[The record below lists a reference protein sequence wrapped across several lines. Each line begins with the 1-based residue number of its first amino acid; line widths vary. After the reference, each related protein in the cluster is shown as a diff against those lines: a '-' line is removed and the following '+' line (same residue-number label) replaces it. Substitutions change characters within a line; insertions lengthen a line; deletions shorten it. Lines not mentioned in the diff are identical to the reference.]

1 MAGTARAAGEGHGS
15 LVEDYAYPDRDKL
28 LAEKGLKLL
37 SGDGNITLADCT
49 AGNDLVRIQSRD
61 SGSVCF
67 VVSGP
72 VGYLAMEIEKTYLA
86 KSEDRAG
93 VTATVSVEDAATRE
107 TKVQK
112 VDLEPGQ
119 WKALGEGGDPK
130 LKSTLLELSVGQG
143 TPGVPLSGDAARP
156 WLARLTVND
165 PGHDGGRS
173 CSGALVDSSWVL
185 TAASCFA
192 ADPGKPVPV
201 VTQTTPRAVALLAG
215 HAPVNIKYLV
225 PRGDRDVVL
234 ARLATP
240 ITNVSPAALAGSALP
255 DGIALS
261 AAGYGRTDTTWVPSS
276 PHNSD
281 VTQSS
286 TTATT
291 VELAGGRVCKGDAG
305 GPIVDASGRV
315 TAVQSRASHVG
326 CLGQPGDGTTATA
339 ARIDNITD
347 WLANN
352 SFTGT
357 SRMTLDEG
365 VGSGR
370 VSGGVPE
377 EFVAELAGGAELGAA
392 GKVGSAL
399 KLNGTSAYVATAG
412 PVVDTTKSFSVSAWV
427 KLDDKDR
434 NHTFLSQAGDRASGL
449 QLYYS
454 KDLDKW
460 VFNRHVSDSDGTA
473 IVRAVSKD
481 VAQAGVWTHLTG
493 SFDADRQSLSL
504 FVNGQLQ
511 QSTGFTTPWRANGGF
526 QIGRVRYR
534 GGWQENMA
542 GLVDDVRL
550 AQSAATPT
558 DAQALANGQ
567 LPAHLKELA
576 TFTLDEGVGSGRV
589 SGGVPEEFVAELAG
603 GAELGAA
610 GKVGSA
616 LKLNGTSAYVATAG
630 PVVDTTK
637 SFSVSAWVKLD
648 DKDRNHTFLS
658 QAGDRASG
666 LQLYYSKDLDKWVF
680 NRHVSDSDGTAIV
693 RAVSKDVA
701 QAGVWTHLTGSYD
714 ADRQSLSLF
723 VNGQLQQSTG
733 FTTPWR
739 ANGGFQ
745 IGRVRYRGGWQENMA
760 GLVDNVR
767 LVQSAATPTDAQA
780 LANGQL
786 PAYLQEL
793 ATFTLDEKSGSARV
807 SGGKGAG
814 SVATLAGA
822 GAQLGVE
829 GKFGTALHLNG
840 SSAYAATAG
849 AVVDTTKSFSV
860 SAWVKLDDK
869 DRNHT
874 FLSQAG
880 DRASGFQL
888 YYSKDLDKWVFN
900 RHGSDTDTT
909 AIARSSSAEA
919 AQVGV
924 WTELTGVYDD
934 TARTIQLFVN
944 GKAQTAVAFTTP
956 WQARSALQIG
966 RLLHKGAWQ
975 EHFAGTIDNIRLWDR
990 TVGAEDI
997 ANEGI
1002 RVKK

>member
-1 MAGTARAAGEGHGS
+1 MAGIAQAAGEGLGS

-37 SGDGNITLADCT
+37 SGDGNITLADCA
-49 AGNDLVRIQSRD
+49 AGNDLVQIRSRD
-61 SGSVCF
+61 AGLVCF
-67 VVSGP
+67 QVTGP
-72 VGYLAMEIEKTYLA
+72 VGYLSMEIEKTYLA

-93 VTATVSVEDAATRE
+93 VTATVSIEDAATKE

-119 WKALGEGGDPK
+119 WKAVGEGGDPK
-130 LKSTLLELSVGQG
+130 LTSTLLELSVGQG
-143 TPGVPLSGDAARP
+143 KPGAALSGDAARP

-173 CSGALVDSSWVL
+173 CSGTLVDSSWLL

-192 ADPGKPVPV
+192 DDPSTAAPV
-201 VTQTTPRAVALLAG
+201 VTKTAPKAVALLAG
-215 HAPVNIKYLV
+215 NAPVNIKYLV
-225 PRGDRDVVL
+225 PRGDRDMVL

-240 ITNVSPAALAGSALP
+240 ITNVSPATLAGSALP
-255 DGIALS
+255 DGAALS

-291 VELAGGRVCKGDAG
+291 LELAGGRICKGDAG
-305 GPIVDASGRV
+305 GPIIDGSGRI
-315 TAVQSRASHVG
+315 TAVQSRASHAG
-326 CLGQPGDGTTATA
+326 CLGQAGDSTTATA

-352 SFTGT
+352 SFTGK

-399 KLNGTSAYVATAG
+399 KLNGTSAYAATAG

-427 KLDDKDR
+427 KLDNKDR

-460 VFNRHVSDSDGTA
+460 VFNRHASDTD
-473 IVRAVSKD
+473 
-481 VAQAGVWTHLTG
+481 
-493 SFDADRQSLSL
+493 
-504 FVNGQLQ
+504 
-511 QSTGFTTPWRANGGF
+511 STT
-526 QIGRVRYR
+526 
-534 GGWQENMA
+534 
-542 GLVDDVRL
+542 
-550 AQSAATPT
+550 
-558 DAQALANGQ
+558 
-567 LPAHLKELA
+567 
-576 TFTLDEGVGSGRV
+576 
-589 SGGVPEEFVAELAG
+589 
-603 GAELGAA
+603 
-610 GKVGSA
+610 
-616 LKLNGTSAYVATAG
+616 
-630 PVVDTTK
+630 
-637 SFSVSAWVKLD
+637 
-648 DKDRNHTFLS
+648 
-658 QAGDRASG
+658 
-666 LQLYYSKDLDKWVF
+666 
-680 NRHVSDSDGTAIV
+680 IV

-714 ADRQSLSLF
+714 AEKQSLSLF
-723 VNGQLQQSTG
+723 VNGQLQQSTA

-745 IGRVRYRGGWQENMA
+745 IGRVHYRGGWQENMA
-760 GLVDNVR
+760 GVVDDVR
-767 LVQSAATPTDAQA
+767 LVQSAATPADAQA

-786 PAYLQEL
+786 PAQLQEL

-814 SVATLAGA
+814 SVATLAGD

-840 SSAYAATAG
+840 TSGYAATAG
-849 AVVDTTKSFSV
+849 PVVDTTKSFSV
-860 SAWVKLDDK
+860 SAWVKLDNK

-900 RHGSDTDTT
+900 RHGGDTDST
-909 AIARSSSAEA
+909 AIVRSTSVDA
-919 AQVGV
+919 AQAGV

-934 TARTIQLFVN
+934 TAKTIQLFVN
-944 GKAQTAVAFTTP
+944 GKAQTPAAFTTP

-966 RLLHKGAWQ
+966 RLLYKGAWQ
-975 EHFAGTIDNIRLWDR
+975 EHFAGTIDNIRVWDR

>member
-1 MAGTARAAGEGHGS
+1 M
-15 LVEDYAYPDRDKL
+15 
-28 LAEKGLKLL
+28 AEKGLKLL

-49 AGNDLVRIQSRD
+49 AGNDLVQIRSRD
-61 SGSVCF
+61 AGLVCF
-67 VVSGP
+67 QVSGP
-72 VGYLAMEIEKTYLA
+72 VGYLSMEIEKTYLA

-93 VTATVSVEDAATRE
+93 VTATVSIEDAATKE

-130 LKSTLLELSVGQG
+130 LTSTLLELSVGQG
-143 TPGVPLSGDAARP
+143 KPGAALSGDAARP

-192 ADPGKPVPV
+192 DDPSTAVPV
-201 VTQTTPRAVALLAG
+201 VSTTTPKAVALLSG

-225 PRGDRDVVL
+225 PRRDRDMVL

-240 ITNVSPAALAGSALP
+240 ITNVPPATLAGSALP
-255 DGIALS
+255 DGTALS
-261 AAGYGRTDTTWVPSS
+261 TAGYGRTGTTWVPSG

-286 TTATT
+286 NTATT
-291 VELAGGRVCKGDAG
+291 LELAGGRICKGDAG
-305 GPIVDASGRV
+305 GPIVDGSGRI
-315 TAVQSRASHVG
+315 TAVQSRASHAG
-326 CLGQPGDGTTATA
+326 CLGQAGDGTTATA

-365 VGSGR
+365 GGSGR

-377 EFVAELAGGAELGAA
+377 EFVAELAGGAELGAV

-399 KLNGTSAYVATAG
+399 KLNGTSAYAATAG

-427 KLDDKDR
+427 KLDSKDR

-460 VFNRHVSDSDGTA
+460 VFNRHASDTDSTT

-493 SFDADRQSLSL
+493 SYDAEKQSLSL

-511 QSTGFTTPWRANGGF
+511 QSTAFTTPWRANGGF

-550 AQSAATPT
+550 VQSAATSA

-567 LPAHLKELA
+567 LPA
-576 TFTLDEGVGSGRV
+576 
-589 SGGVPEEFVAELAG
+589 
-603 GAELGAA
+603 
-610 GKVGSA
+610 
-616 LKLNGTSAYVATAG
+616 
-630 PVVDTTK
+630 
-637 SFSVSAWVKLD
+637 
-648 DKDRNHTFLS
+648 
-658 QAGDRASG
+658 Q
-666 LQLYYSKDLDKWVF
+666 
-680 NRHVSDSDGTAIV
+680 
-693 RAVSKDVA
+693 
-701 QAGVWTHLTGSYD
+701 
-714 ADRQSLSLF
+714 
-723 VNGQLQQSTG
+723 
-733 FTTPWR
+733 
-739 ANGGFQ
+739 
-745 IGRVRYRGGWQENMA
+745 
-760 GLVDNVR
+760 
-767 LVQSAATPTDAQA
+767 
-780 LANGQL
+780 
-786 PAYLQEL
+786 LQEL

-814 SVATLAGA
+814 SVATLAGD

-840 SSAYAATAG
+840 TSGYAATAG
-849 AVVDTTKSFSV
+849 PVVDTTKSFSV
-860 SAWVKLDDK
+860 SAWVKLDNK

-900 RHGSDTDTT
+900 RHGGDTDTT
-909 AIARSSSAEA
+909 AIVRSISVDA
-919 AQVGV
+919 AQAGV

-934 TARTIQLFVN
+934 TAKTIQLFVN
-944 GKAQTAVAFTTP
+944 GKAQTAAAFTTP

-966 RLLHKGAWQ
+966 RLFYKGAWQ